1 MKMIKK
7 VLNTIAYI
15 FICINQDIKMRY
27 EVEKDAEDLLFRKY
41 QVDYEHK
48 KRYTNFRLYDKMIN
62 EFNDRNFP
70 NAVNNL
76 LEI

>member
-27 EVEKDAEDLLFRKY
+27 EIQKEVEKDAEDLLFRK
-41 QVDYEHK
+41 
-48 KRYTNFRLYDKMIN
+48 
-62 EFNDRNFP
+62 
-70 NAVNNL
+70 
-76 LEI
+76 